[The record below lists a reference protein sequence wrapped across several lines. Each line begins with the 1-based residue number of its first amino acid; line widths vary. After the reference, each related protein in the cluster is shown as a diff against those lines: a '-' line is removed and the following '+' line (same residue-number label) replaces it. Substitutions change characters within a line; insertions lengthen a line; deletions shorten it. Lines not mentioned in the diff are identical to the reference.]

1 MKTCKL
7 TILDQVNVKFGD
19 LDAQCRKK
27 IVDKLKFMVPYARH
41 MPQFKLGRWDGK
53 VAFATVGGQ
62 TYFNVLDRVLPIVEE
77 FGYEIVLEDRRTHP
91 EFAFEHIDD
100 EYLADTLWPKGH
112 PMEGEPIMLREHQVE
127 AINRYLDNP
136 QSLQSISTSAGKTI
150 ITGCLSKLVEPYGR
164 SLVIVPGKDL
174 VLQTCKDYVN
184 IGLDTGRY
192 FGDFKE
198 PDQKHTIATWQS
210 LSALKKNNPEMLERI
225 LRDTVCVMVDEAHS
239 IKGAELKDMLTGPM
253 AHIPLRWGLTGTI
266 PKDDFEFLSL
276 LVAIGP
282 KVGEIRAD
290 ELQEKGILSNC
301 HIHIQQLKDEV
312 SYSTYDA
319 EKQYLATDRTRVQWI
334 ADYCSEIAKSGNT
347 LVLVNSI
354 DLGKSLE
361 AKLDVPFIYGAVKSS
376 KRGEEYSA
384 INYTDNQLLVATF
397 GVAST
402 GINIPRIFNLVLI
415 EPGKSFVRVIQSIG
429 RGLRTAADKDFV
441 EIYDICSTAKFSK
454 RHLTKRKE
462 FYSDARYPH
471 KVTKIDYR

>member
-1 MKTCKL
+1 MPTCKL
-7 TILDQVNVKFGD
+7 IVLDQVNVKFSD
-19 LDAQCRKK
+19 LDATVRKK
-27 IVDKLKFMVPYARH
+27 IVDKMKFMVPYARH

-62 TYFNVLDRVLPIVEE
+62 TFFNVLDRVLPIVDAA
-77 FGYEIVLEDRRTHP
+77 GYDIEIEDRRQHADFTFP
-91 EFAFEHIDD
+91 EVTD
-100 EYLADTLWPKGH
+100 ELLADTVWPKGH
-112 PMEGEPIMLREHQVE
+112 PFEGEPIMLREHQVG
-127 AINRYLDNP
+127 AINTYLQNP
-136 QSLQSISTSAGKTI
+136 QSIQSISTSAGKTI
-150 ITGCLSKLVEPYGR
+150 ITGALSKLVEPYGR

-198 PDQKHTIATWQS
+198 PDHKHTIATWQS

-225 LRDTVCVMVDEAHS
+225 LKDTVCVMVDEAHS
-239 IKGAELKDMLTGPM
+239 IKGAELKEMLTGPM

-266 PKDDFEFLSL
+266 PKDDFEYLAL
-276 LVAIGP
+276 LVSIGP

-301 HIHIQQLKDEV
+301 HIHIQQLKDDV

-319 EKQYLATDRTRVQWI
+319 EKEYLATDRTRVDWI
-334 ADYCSEIAKSGNT
+334 AEYCKEIAKSGNT

-361 AKLDVPFIYGAVKSS
+361 AKLDVPFIYGGVKSS
-376 KRGEEYSA
+376 KRAEEYA
-384 INYTDNQLLVATF
+384 GINYTDNQLLVATF

-462 FYSDARYPH
+462 YYSDANYPF